1 MMKKLVFS
9 AFVLSLFVPSF
20 AFAATPK
27 SYFGRFLVESAT
39 SKDAWYVNAV
49 DGRTVYFANPSHA
62 LKSMPQ
68 FALGIT
74 NADLFK
80 IARVE
85 DTTGSFD
92 LALSKRLAGRFLL
105 QVQDK
110 GQVWYVHPTSFKRY
124 YIGSENDVLAVYKA
138 SALVTSQ
145 TTLNSLTYAQSYTD
159 AVALLKQ
166 AHTLMAG
173 EKQPYKNL
181 GEQKIA
187 DGKITRRANA
197 KTVVYSFTLGA
208 GVPSD
213 NLGYPYGPLAAGT
226 YHLTSNTKFFNNAD
240 FSNSDEYYA
249 LQGTNKSEVV
259 LRAVLQVQTALE
271 FYRADIG
278 GYPVSSELVTLPTDK
293 DIIFSREHGFFGTE
307 SDTVIYARFRLP
319 KITNNEYFYISFD
332 GLDYSM
338 SYTLETDTGGF
349 RAGRYILSSQG
360 VQSAAE

>member
-1 MMKKLVFS
+1 MMKKLAYGF
-9 AFVLSLFVPSF
+9 ALLALFAPHL
-20 AFAATPK
+20 AFAATQK
-27 SYFGRFLVESAT
+27 SQYGRLYVETTT
-39 SKDAWYVNAV
+39 SQDAWYVNAV
-49 DGRTVYFANPSHA
+49 DGKTTYFANPAQA
-62 LKSMPQ
+62 LKSLPQ

-80 IARVE
+80 IARAE

-92 LALSKRLAGRFLL
+92 MTLSKRLAGRFLL
-105 QVQDK
+105 QIQDK
-110 GQVWYVHPTSFKRY
+110 GQVWYVHPTSYKRY
-124 YIGSENDVLAVYKA
+124 FIGSENDVLAVYKA
-138 SALVTSQ
+138 SAIIASSTA
-145 TTLNSLTYAQSYTD
+145 LNTLTYAPSYTD

-166 AHTLMAG
+166 SHTLMAG
-173 EKQPYKNL
+173 EKAPFKNL

-197 KTVVYSFTLGA
+197 KTVVYSFTLPA
-208 GVPSD
+208 GIPSD

-226 YHLTSNTKFFNNAD
+226 YHLTSNTKFFNNND
-240 FSNSDEYYA
+240 FLNSDEYYA
-249 LQGTNKSEVV
+249 LQGTTKSEVV

-271 FYRADIG
+271 FYRSDIG
-278 GYPVSSELVTLPTDK
+278 GYPVSSELVSLPTEK
-293 DIIFSREHGFFGTE
+293 EIVFSREHGFFGTNA
-307 SDTVIYARFRLP
+307 DAVVYARFRLP

-338 SYTLETDTGGF
+338 SYTLESDTGGF